1 VNEGREFQAPS
12 KGLEA
17 KPELGFE
24 RSARPWRLVFGTSLI
39 AGVVQIA
46 LIRELSAY
54 HALSSVDLSIRLV
67 IAVVIAAYGIGAVLC
82 PLIGRFGEPR
92 ALTTLGAGLA
102 LYLIAL
108 LVAGLWWLESQL
120 SASAVDA
127 FHLLALG
134 ALVAP
139 PFVACGMVVAHLVT
153 NLQRHS
159 PDRIG
164 AFVGLSLVGT
174 MAGVI
179 LSYHYAQWIGI
190 NSLMV
195 LAALCALPVLLDRPI
210 LACVVAVIVT
220 ALPVEGWLEDQ
231 RDARPDFF
239 GPVNIENTE
248 LVFSGW
254 SPHQKVDL
262 YTFEDEILLGC
273 YNGFWQWWVAA
284 HTDHPNAFPG
294 YSLLYAAD
302 RIEKRDVLVIGSGAG
317 MGLLHLEASH
327 PRSITAVELD
337 PLVVELSRGPFAA
350 FNDRIYDRVEVF
362 AMDGRSFLE
371 ATDQSFDVII
381 YEASFLTA
389 THPKVAVSVESYLY
403 TREGIEAALQHLRP
417 GGLGIV
423 TYAGSNR
430 AFARVI
436 AGIERQGASV
446 ATLRVIADETLW
458 PQMPA
463 LIFGRDAQQVDRV
476 LEQIFATKTS
486 ARVGPYLSNTAGAE
500 PITDARPFLYA
511 GRPGELQPLGWMI
524 AACLAALLIGLRRP
538 KQRAV
543 RSYYF
548 LIGAAFM
555 LVQYGIVSAFRSF
568 LGDPVT
574 TAYAVVLFLLGGMAL
589 GSTRLPVFL
598 AWSRPRQ
605 CVFAAAALLIS
616 AAAIWWL
623 PLDLAFAPI
632 GIRSLL
638 AAIAVVPIA
647 VLLGIFF
654 PLGLRGQSHEAVATA
669 YLYDA
674 LGTIAGFMLFYLVA
688 LQAGTTAPFA
698 FGAVAYA
705 AAWWVLPARIGRL
718 SP

>member
-1 VNEGREFQAPS
+1 MQANGCATAES
-12 KGLEA
+12 ALGLEQ
-17 KPELGFE
+17 PT
-24 RSARPWRLVFGTSLI
+24 RPWRLVFGTSLV

-67 IAVVIAAYGIGAVLC
+67 IAVVIAGYGIGAVLS
-82 PLIGRFGEPR
+82 PLIGRFGESR
-92 ALTTLGAGLA
+92 SLAALGGGLA

-127 FHLLALG
+127 VQLFALG
-134 ALVAP
+134 GLVAP

-153 NLQRHS
+153 DLQRHA
-159 PDRIG
+159 PHRIG

-195 LAALCALPVLLDRPI
+195 LAALCALPLLLDRPI
-210 LACVVAVIVT
+210 IAALVAAIVT
-220 ALPVEGWLEDQ
+220 ALPMEGWLEAQ
-231 RDARPDFF
+231 RDSRPDFF
-239 GPVNIENTE
+239 GPVSIENTE

-284 HTDHPNAFPG
+284 RTDHPNAFPG

-302 RIEKRDVLVIGSGAG
+302 RIEDRDVLVIGSGAG
-317 MGLLHLEASH
+317 MGLLHLEASR

-337 PLVVELSRGPFAA
+337 PLVVELSRGPFAK
-350 FNDRIYDRVEVF
+350 FNDRIYDRVDVF

-371 ATDQSFDVII
+371 ATDRKFDVII

-389 THPKVAVSVESYLY
+389 AHPKVAVSAENYLY
-403 TREGIEAALQHLRP
+403 TREGIEVALRHLRP

-423 TYAGSNR
+423 TYAGTNR

-436 AGIERQGASV
+436 AGIEHEGASV

-476 LEQIFATKTS
+476 LEQVFATKTS
-486 ARVGPYLSNTAGAE
+486 ARVGPYLSDTAGAE

-511 GRPGELQPLGWMI
+511 GRPGELRPLAWMV
-524 AACLAALLIGLRRP
+524 AGCFAALLVGLRRP

-555 LVQYGIVSAFRSF
+555 LVQYGMVSAFRSF

-574 TAYAVVLFLLGGMAL
+574 TAYAIVLFLLGGMAL
-589 GSTRLPVFL
+589 GSMRLPVFL

-605 CVFAAAALLIS
+605 YVFAAAALLVS
-616 AAAIWWL
+616 AATICWL

-632 GIRSLL
+632 AIRSLL
-638 AAIAVVPIA
+638 AAIAVVPVA

-654 PLGLRGQSHEAVATA
+654 PLGLRGQAHEAVATA

-674 LGTIAGFMLFYLVA
+674 LGTIAGFVLFYLIA
-688 LQAGTTAPFA
+688 LQAGTSASFVI
-698 FGAVAYA
+698 GALAYA
-705 AAWWVLPARIGRL
+705 SAWWILPARIGRVL
-718 SP
+718 

>member
-1 VNEGREFQAPS
+1 VNQDSNVQTP
-12 KGLEA
+12 A
-17 KPELGFE
+17 KKSEPESHPGIE
-24 RSARPWRLVFGTSLI
+24 HSARPWRLVFGTSLI

-92 ALTTLGAGLA
+92 ALAALGGALA
-102 LYLIAL
+102 LYLVAL

-139 PFVACGMVVAHLVT
+139 PFVACGMVVAHLAT

-179 LSYHYAQWIGI
+179 LSHHYAQWVGI

-195 LAALCALPVLLDRPI
+195 LAALCALPLLLDRPI
-210 LACVVAVIVT
+210 LAAAAAVIVT

-284 HTDHPNAFPG
+284 RTDHPNAFPG
-294 YSLLYAAD
+294 YSLLYPAN
-302 RIEKRDVLVIGSGAG
+302 RIEDRDVLVIGSGAG
-317 MGLLHLEASH
+317 MGLLHLESSR

-337 PLVVELSRGPFAA
+337 PLVVELSRGPFSA

-371 ATDQSFDVII
+371 ATDERFDVII

-389 THPKVAVSVESYLY
+389 THPKVAVSVENYLY
-403 TREGIEAALQHLRP
+403 TREGIDAALQHLRP
-417 GGLGIV
+417 GGIGII
-423 TYAGSNR
+423 TYAGSNLV
-430 AFARVI
+430 FARVI

-458 PQMPA
+458 PHMPA
-463 LIFGRDAQQVDRV
+463 LIFGRDAQQVESFLNQV
-476 LEQIFATKTS
+476 LETKTS
-486 ARVGPYLSNTAGAE
+486 ARVEPYLSDTTGVE
-500 PITDARPFLYA
+500 PITDVRPFLYA
-511 GRPGELQPLGWMI
+511 GRPGELQPLAWTI
-524 AACLAALLIGLRRP
+524 AACFAALLVGLRRSGN
-538 KQRAV
+538 RAV

-548 LIGAAFM
+548 SIGAAFM

-574 TAYAVVLFLLGGMAL
+574 TAYAIVLLLLGGMAL
-589 GSTRLPVFL
+589 GSMQLPTFL

-605 CVFAAAALLIS
+605 RIFAAAALMVS
-616 AAAIWWL
+616 VATIWWL
-623 PLDLAFAPI
+623 PLNLAFAPI
-632 GIRSLL
+632 AIRSLV
-638 AAIAVVPIA
+638 AAIAVVPVA

-654 PLGLRGQSHEAVATA
+654 PLGLRGQTHEAVPTA

-674 LGTIAGFMLFYLVA
+674 LGTIVGFMLFYLVA

-698 FGAVAYA
+698 FGAVGYA
-705 AAWWVLPARIGRL
+705 AAWWTLPARIE
-718 SP
+718 